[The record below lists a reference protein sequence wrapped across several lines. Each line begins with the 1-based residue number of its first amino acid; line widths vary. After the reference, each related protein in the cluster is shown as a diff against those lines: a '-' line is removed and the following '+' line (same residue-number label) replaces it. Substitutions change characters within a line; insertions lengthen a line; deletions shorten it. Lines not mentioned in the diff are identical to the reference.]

1 MQVKNEI
8 EVWDLFVRFFHW
20 ALAGGFLVAYL
31 TEDELLGLHVWA
43 GYLALSLVLLRVV
56 WGFVGTERARFRDF
70 VFGPKQVLD
79 YLQQVLRFDAP
90 RHLGHNP
97 AGGAMIVAL
106 LLGIA
111 VTGLSGLVLYGA
123 ETGSGWLG
131 SLSAALGV
139 VGERGAEAFED
150 LHEVLAN
157 LTLAL
162 VVIHLAGVLFE
173 SLLHRENLV
182 RAMFTGRK
190 SVR

>member
-1 MQVKNEI
+1 MQAKNEI

-20 ALAGGFLVAYL
+20 ALAGGFLIAYL

-70 VFGPKQVLD
+70 IFGPAQILD
-79 YLQQVLRFDAP
+79 YLRRVVSLDAP

-97 AGGAMIVAL
+97 AGGAMILAL